1 MSKPKRE
8 VIAPSSPKQEMMLNA
23 NTDISIAGGAA
34 GSGKSFVALLHPLKH
49 SQDPH
54 FRGVIFRKTNAELK
68 ASGGMWEN
76 AVDIYSKVFGLD
88 NLRIQQNE
96 LRITFPSGAT
106 LKFSYLENDAD
117 CLKHQGA
124 QYSFVLFDEATHFSR
139 YQIEYLYGRIRS
151 AKAKHK
157 LQMVMTCNPDP
168 DWFALEWIKPY
179 LLDDGT
185 PNPKMDGVVRYY
197 VVDNGTY
204 VWDNDFDLLS
214 KRYPNQRPSSF
225 TFVSANCTDNIPLM
239 EADPEYVGK
248 LMARDWVEV
257 QRLYHGNWFVRP
269 STSGFFK
276 REWLHELN
284 APPPQSEI
292 VKTVRAYD
300 LAGTLKSD
308 TNTDPDY
315 TASVKM
321 AKLKNGDYVILDV
334 VRLRARY
341 ADVTTHIIENARRD
355 GKGVDIIIPVDSGAA
370 GKAAARMLIKEIT
383 AAGYY
388 AITKATSASKV
399 ERFRPFSAACQGE
412 LISILVGCCTDLENK
427 VFNDNSFFY
436 TELEQFDGGRKHHD
450 DQADSAADAFMS
462 LASSLVIPEFNLS
475 SVPNMTSRVFR

>member
-1 MSKPKRE
+1 M
-8 VIAPSSPKQEMMLNA
+8 
-23 NTDISIAGGAA
+23 
-34 GSGKSFVALLHPLKH
+34 
-49 SQDPH
+49 
-54 FRGVIFRKTNAELK
+54 
-68 ASGGMWEN
+68 
-76 AVDIYSKVFGLD
+76 
-88 NLRIQQNE
+88 
-96 LRITFPSGAT
+96 
-106 LKFSYLENDAD
+106 
-117 CLKHQGA
+117 
-124 QYSFVLFDEATHFSR
+124 EATHFSR

-151 AKAKHK
+151 ARAKHK

-179 LLDDGT
+179 LNEDGT
-185 PNPKMDGVVRYY
+185 PNQSKDGTVRHY

-204 VWDNDFDLLS
+204 IWSDCKEDLE
-214 KRYPNQRPSSF
+214 KRYPNQGASSF
-225 TFVSANCTDNIPLM
+225 TFISANCTDNIPLM
-239 EADPEYVGK
+239 EADPNYVSK

-257 QRLYHGNWFVRP
+257 QRLYYGNWFVRP

-321 AKLKNGDYVILDV
+321 AKLKNGDYVMLDV

-388 AITKATSASKV
+388 AITKATSASKI

-412 LISILVGCCTDLENK
+412 LVSMLTSCCTDLENK

-450 DQADSAADAFMS
+450 DRQPCNTVAQHM
-462 LASSLVIPEFNLS
+462 SSLNLFNCWELS
-475 SVPNMTSRVFR
+475 TRQSAGKPKRDSP